1 LPLQKPVVP
10 QLAAPWAVHC
20 PVGSV
25 PPAGI
30 GEQVPALAASAQ
42 DMHFDAQVVEQQAP
56 WAQMPLPHSVPP
68 AQTAPVGLSPH
79 EPATQVAGWAQS
91 AAALQVD
98 LHAAVPQ
105 PKGKHELDIGV
116 AQAPAPSQ
124 LEAGVKVVPAA
135 GQLAAAQAV
144 PFTYFWQAPAW
155 HLPLVPQLVPPWSTH
170 EAAGSG
176 RPAGIAAQVPIMPA
190 SAQDSQA
197 PAQAV
202 TQQTPCAQLVD

>member
-1 LPLQKPVVP
+1 MVP

-20 PVGSV
+20 PVGSAT
-25 PPAGI
+25 PAAI
-30 GEQVPALAASAQ
+30 AEQVPALAASAQ
-42 DMHFDAQVVEQQAP
+42 DMHFDPQAVAQQTP

-79 EPATQVAGWAQS
+79 EPATQVAGLAQS
-91 AAALQVD
+91 ASALQAD
-98 LHAAVPQ
+98 LHAAAPQ
-105 PKGKHELDIGV
+105 PKGKQELDNGV
-116 AQAPAPSQ
+116 RQAPAPSQ
-124 LEAGVKVVPAA
+124 LAAGVKVVPAA

-155 HLPLVPQLVPPWSTH
+155 HLPLVPHPLPPWSTH
-170 EAAGSG
+170 DAAGSG
-176 RPAGIAAQVPIMPA
+176 MPVGMAVQVPIVPA

-197 PAQAV
+197 LAQAV